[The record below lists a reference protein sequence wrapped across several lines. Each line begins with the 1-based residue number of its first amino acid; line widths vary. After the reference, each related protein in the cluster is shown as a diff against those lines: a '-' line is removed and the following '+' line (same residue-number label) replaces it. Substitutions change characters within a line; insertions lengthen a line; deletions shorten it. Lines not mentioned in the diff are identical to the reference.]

1 MLCGG
6 ELGNTG
12 RSKTTIW
19 APLPV
24 PPGEPCCEF
33 PNFRLGAFPN
43 LSSELLSLSLSKIP
57 LEKKSPGPQGE
68 PREKPWTEVPR
79 DSRWHTPQALGTRV
93 QQESWVY
100 GSLAQKRRAKDD
112 SGGRLHPAWGHP
124 GPTPC
129 PQSPVAET
137 RAKSSQL
144 WHTWWCGLFLP
155 TVPSACQ
162 VCQPLNPR
170 PREGPCLACPF
181 GLPNCS
187 PCTHSSF
194 MQIKKRA
201 PLPCGTV

>member
-1 MLCGG
+1 M
-6 ELGNTG
+6 
-12 RSKTTIW
+12 
-19 APLPV
+19 
-24 PPGEPCCEF
+24 
-33 PNFRLGAFPN
+33 
-43 LSSELLSLSLSKIP
+43 
-57 LEKKSPGPQGE
+57 
-68 PREKPWTEVPR
+68 
-79 DSRWHTPQALGTRV
+79 

-194 MQIKKRA
+194 MQIRKGHPFLVA
-201 PLPCGTV
+201 QFSALTQNQTCTNSVAASPHLQAVPST